1 MPEVWHMAAGQGSKA
16 PVKSQSFTRVQVVDT
31 GAAPKSPTTKERIH
45 VGAFSKNQVYIW
57 KYQNHRENQRN
68 QHNKRGTE

>member
-45 VGAFSKNQVYIW
+45 VGAFSKNQVYI
-57 KYQNHRENQRN
+57 
-68 QHNKRGTE
+68 